1 MGIQGVEFVADTAVA
16 QDAIR
21 DAGFGFVVGHLG
33 TGSAGQLTATRAQDY
48 IAAGLSIVSVYDA
61 PQQPLDGTPI
71 GYDPG
76 LFEDPA
82 SVLHGVVYRA
92 GVIDGR
98 SAYGLATSVGQA
110 AGSAIYF
117 EVDADVNAGI
127 AYVLDYFRGIAE
139 GFSQASMGQAGY
151 KVGVFGSGYV
161 LDSVYAADL
170 ADFKWLAAPAQW
182 QGSAGYTTYDIVA
195 SGIADAAT
203 FPGAVV
209 THDMTSD
216 AKPGGDFGQWGVS
229 AAAANLVIN
238 DLTIRTVPFAAGGSA
253 TIAFAIGNAGN
264 ATAPSS
270 TATLYLS
277 SDATITAEDAVL
289 GKFDL
294 PSLAAKAATAESLAW
309 AIPAD
314 LASGTYYIGIAAG
327 AVPGESSSTDN
338 AYAISFTV
346 TGPAADSPNMVIND
360 LSVGSA
366 AVAAGGMQAIHFEV
380 GNAGLAPTVASSA
393 TLYLSKDANITAAD
407 QFLGSFPIPV
417 LAPNAALAKTLSAA
431 IPAGTPVGTYYIG
444 VVAGPVA
451 GESNV
456 NDNIF
461 AASFAVTAE
470 PPASP
475 NLVINFLTLSAS
487 TVAVGGEQVIDLA
500 VGNAGSAASG
510 ASTVSVYLS
519 ADANITGADMVLGT
533 FVLAPLAPGAAAE
546 VHHQATIPAS
556 LAAGTYHIGV
566 LAAPVPGEP
575 NVNDNA
581 YAESFAVTR
590 TPGSVSISDVTVS
603 EGDDGTTMASFIVTR
618 TGGTLAFEVGF
629 ATVDGGATIA
639 DGDYIATTGTL
650 AFEENVVT
658 RTITVAINGDLADE
672 AAVLQNFYV
681 DLSGATNDAVIAD
694 GQGQG
699 TIADNDQ
706 RNHLPVIT
714 GRDARVHA
722 GHSVSAGSL
731 VMSVTDADGDAI
743 TQYAFRDPTDGGGFL
758 RAGGI
763 ALPAGSWATVAAAE
777 LGTLAYV
784 GGGEGSEAIELRA
797 FDGIGWSAISQ
808 LSATTI
814 AAIADDYD
822 GAATSSGI
830 IAVGGSS
837 TGSIETPGDADW
849 FAISLTAGLRYQ
861 FDLEGAA
868 TAEGTLAD
876 PLLELRDTSGNAL
889 EIARDDNSGSG
900 SNARLTYLATSSGT
914 MFLTARS
921 ADATTG
927 SYKLGAVTLPSARL
941 SIAALDANKPEGR
954 HRGTPFTFTVT
965 RQGDLGGAT
974 AASYIVSG
982 SGAHPAVAADF
993 VGGTFPAGRIDFA
1006 ADQASLTISVNV
1018 ADDAMVEDT
1027 DSFTVTLASLS
1038 PDAVIETA
1046 TAGGLIKDDDA
1057 ITDLVVINTATNQR
1071 VATDPRFYAGPVAG
1085 LEKELILITPDNV
1098 NATVSGDNWFI
1109 HTGSGTDALAAHGG
1123 RNVLDGGTGSNF
1135 LTGAAG
1141 EDTFFLDAR
1150 EAVEAIWS
1158 TVVGFGRGDS
1168 VTVWG
1173 TTQQGATITWIDDLD
1188 APGYQGLTM
1197 QASGLGRPNALVT
1210 LAGYSRAD
1218 IDSGRLQV
1226 TFGAADAA
1234 SLYLHI
1240 LGVA

>member
-1 MGIQGVEFVADTAVA
+1 MSIQGIEFAADTTVA
-16 QDAIR
+16 QAAIR

-33 TGSAGQLTATRAQDY
+33 TEPTGQLTAARAQDY
-48 IAAGLSIVSVYDA
+48 IAAGLAVVSVYDA
-61 PQQPLDGTPI
+61 PQQPQGGTPI

-82 SVLHGVVYRA
+82 SVLRGVVYRA
-92 GVIDGR
+92 GVTDGR

-117 EVDADVNAGI
+117 EIDADVNAGI

-139 GFSQASMGQAGY
+139 GFSQASMGDPGY

-161 LDSVYAADL
+161 LDSVYGADL

-195 SGIADAAT
+195 YGTADAST

-209 THDMTSD
+209 NLDMTSD

-238 DLTIRTVPFAAGGSA
+238 DLTIRTVPFSAGGSA

-270 TATLYLS
+270 TVTLYLS
-277 SDATITAEDAVL
+277 SDATITADDAVL
-289 GKFDL
+289 GTFVV
-294 PSLAAKAATAESLAW
+294 PSLAANAATSDSLAW
-309 AIPAD
+309 AIPTD
-314 LASGTYYIGIAAG
+314 IVPGTYFVGIAAD
-327 AVPGESSSTDN
+327 AVPGETSSTDN
-338 AYAISFTV
+338 AYAISFAVAGPT
-346 TGPAADSPNMVIND
+346 TGSPNMVIND
-360 LSVGSA
+360 LSVGA
-366 AVAAGGMQAIHFEV
+366 ATVAAGGMQAIHFEV

-407 QFLGSFPIPV
+407 LFLGAFPIPV
-417 LAPNAALAKTLSAA
+417 LAPNAAMAKTLSAA
-431 IPAGTPVGTYYIG
+431 IPAGTAVGTYYIG
-444 VVAGPVA
+444 IVAGPVA

-456 NDNIF
+456 NDNTF
-461 AASFAVTAE
+461 AASFTVTAE
-470 PPASP
+470 PRASP
-475 NLVINFLTLSAS
+475 NLVINFLTLGAS
-487 TVAVGGEQVIDLA
+487 TVSVGGEQVIDLA
-500 VGNAGSAASG
+500 VGNAGSAASD

-519 ADANITGADMVLGT
+519 ADANITGADLVLGT
-533 FVLAPLAPGAAAE
+533 FALASLAPGAAAE
-546 VHHQATIPAS
+546 VHHRATIPAS
-556 LAAGTYHIGV
+556 LTAGTYHIGV
-566 LAAPVPGEP
+566 MAAPVPGEP
-575 NVNDNA
+575 NINDNA

-603 EGDDGTTMASFIVTR
+603 EGDDGTTLASFIVIR

-629 ATVDGGATIA
+629 ATADGGATIA
-639 DGDYIATTGTL
+639 GGDYVATAGTL
-650 AFEENVVT
+650 VFDENVVT

-672 AAVLQNFYV
+672 AAVLQNFFV
-681 DLSGATNDAVIAD
+681 DLSGPTNGAVIAD

-699 TIADNDQ
+699 VIADNDQ
-706 RNHLPVIT
+706 RNRLPVIT
-714 GRDARVHA
+714 GRDVRVHA
-722 GHSVSAGSL
+722 AHSVSAASL
-731 VMSVTDADGDAI
+731 VMSVTDADGDTI
-743 TQYAFRDPTDGGGFL
+743 VQYAFRDPTDGGGFL
-758 RAGGI
+758 RTGGI
-763 ALPAGSWATVAAAE
+763 AQAAGSWATVAATE
-777 LGTLAYV
+777 LGMLEYI

-797 FDGIGWSAISQ
+797 FDGTGWSDISQ
-808 LSATTI
+808 LAATTI

-830 IAVGGSS
+830 IAAGVSS

-849 FAISLTAGLRYQ
+849 FAMSLTAGLRYQ

-876 PLLELRDTSGNAL
+876 PVLELRDASGKAL
-889 EIARDDNSGSG
+889 EIAMDDNSGSG

-914 MFLTARS
+914 MFLAARS

-927 SYKLGAVTLPSARL
+927 SYKLGAVRLPSARL

-954 HRGTPFTFTVT
+954 IRGTPFTFIVT
-965 RQGDLGGAT
+965 RQGDLGGAV

-982 SGAHPAVAADF
+982 SGAHPAATADF
-993 VGGTFPAGRIDFA
+993 AGGTFPSGRIDFLA
-1006 ADQASLTISVNV
+1006 GQSSLTISVNV
-1018 ADDAMVEDT
+1018 ADDAIVEDT
-1027 DSFTVTLASLS
+1027 DSFTVALASLS
-1038 PDAVIETA
+1038 ADAMVETA

-1071 VATDPRFYAGPVAG
+1071 VAAHPRFYDGPVAG

-1098 NATVSGDNWFI
+1098 NASVSGDNWFI

-1135 LTGAAG
+1135 LTGASG

-1150 EAVEAIWS
+1150 EAIEAIWS
-1158 TVVGFGRGDS
+1158 TVVGFGSGDS

-1173 TTQQGATITWIDDLD
+1173 TSQQGAAITWIDDLG

-1197 QASGLGRPNALVT
+1197 QASVSGRPNALVT

-1226 TFGAADAA
+1226 TFGAADA
-1234 SLYLHI
+1234 SSPYMHI
-1240 LGVA
+1240 LGTA